1 MIKTRENAV
10 ANAAA
15 ATIKK
20 PGAPLFFS
28 GSNSSKSIN
37 RLMIEALA
45 QHTGHSEVN
54 VIDLRNYPMPL
65 YSDTE
70 EEKGIPTEANTLLE
84 IIETHDVLVIAV
96 PEHNNGMP
104 AFFKNI
110 VDWMSRARTNYR
122 VLRGKKVILLS
133 TSPGSGGQNA
143 VSNAKIVLE
152 AIGASVIG
160 HCVMIDFFRNTVIEG
175 NRLLI
180 NDTRFVTQ
188 FKALL
193 DKSLRNENHL

>member
-45 QHTGHSEVN
+45 QHTGHSESN

-70 EEKGIPTEANTLLE
+70 EEKGIPAEANTLLE

-110 VDWMSRARTNYR
+110 VDWMSRARTNYK
-122 VLRGKKVILLS
+122 VLSGKKVILLS

-160 HCVMIDFFRNTVIEG
+160 HCVMSDFYQNTVIEG
-175 NRLLI
+175 NRLMI

-188 FKALL
+188 FKVLL
-193 DKSLRNENHL
+193 GSLSKILP